1 MQNWLWIRIWGCAV
15 WALLGGGL
23 ACAQTVELP
32 ALDTT
37 ELSQESGAA
46 LPELRAYAELG
57 NVPAQYQLALR
68 YFQGRGM
75 GRDAEQAAHWF
86 RRAADVGEPRSQLA
100 LALMHAKGDGVA
112 QVDRLAAYWMR
123 QSAESGFHK
132 AQLLLGGMYE
142 RGQGVSKDSTEA
154 YFWYCL
160 ASESGWGSDEAML
173 QRERLGQQLTH
184 VQRESARSAARY
196 WRPRYP
202 GLVVP

>member
-1 MQNWLWIRIWGCAV
+1 MHKRLCA
-15 WALLGGGL
+15 LGL
-23 ACAQTVELP
+23 AAALWGGAAAHAADQTVELP

-75 GRDAEQAAHWF
+75 ARDAKQAAHWF

-100 LALMHAKGDGVA
+100 LALMHAKGDGVS
-112 QVDRLAAYWMR
+112 QSDRLAAYWMR
-123 QSAESGFHK
+123 QAAESGFYT
-132 AQLLLGGMYE
+132 AQLQLGGMYE
-142 RGQGVSKDSTEA
+142 RGQGVPKDLVEA
-154 YFWYCL
+154 YFWYSL
-160 ASESGWGSDEAML
+160 ASESGWGSDEGL
-173 QRERLGQQLTH
+173 RQRERLGQQLTH
-184 VQRESARSAARY
+184 VQRESARSAAHY

-202 GLVVP
+202 ALVP